1 MDEREKELWRKTLSG
16 EIAAFE
22 QLVLPYRRSLLHLAY
37 RMTGNMEEAMDIA
50 QETLL
55 RCFRYLHRFNPE
67 RNFRNWLFQIA
78 ANLAR
83 DCYRKRRLETNA
95 GRDWLENRR
104 VDGNPDP
111 QEIDGTVSSQPRVET
126 ISDLQLD
133 INACLGRLSPK
144 ERQVFVLRDLEGLSI
159 KEAAALLRT
168 SSISVRV
175 NLSSARRKIRQLIS
189 GQKAAGQPG
198 GKNEM

>member
-1 MDEREKELWRKTLSG
+1 MDEREKELVQKALSG
-16 EIAAFE
+16 ESTAFE
-22 QLVLPYRRSLLHLAY
+22 ELVLPYRQSLFHLAY

-55 RCFRYLHRFNPE
+55 RCYRYLNRVDPD

-83 DCYRKRRLETNA
+83 DWHRNRKLEIN
-95 GRDWLENRR
+95 LENGWQKNGWGGSNS
-104 VDGNPDP
+104 DSG
-111 QEIDGTVSSQPRVET
+111 EIPEIASGQLSAETSSD
-126 ISDLQLD
+126 IQLD
-133 INACLGRLSPK
+133 INACLGKLSPK

-159 KEAAALLRT
+159 KETAAVLKT

-175 NLSSARRKIRQLIS
+175 NLSSARRKIREFIS
-189 GQKAAGQPG
+189 GQTATRRPG